1 MRHRPL
7 GRTGLEV
14 SGLGFGA
21 SPLGGRPENQS
32 AGRHPGNQAQGGR
45 PENERPGG
53 RP

>member
-1 MRHRPL
+1 MRSRPL

-14 SGLGFGA
+14 SALRFGA

-32 AGRHPGNQAQGGR
+32 PGRRPGNQAPGGR
-45 PENERPGG
+45 PENEPPRG